1 MVVPPTDA
9 TSSQVPEFSMVTDK
23 PLTVQTLVVWLAR
36 VAEFP
41 ESTVGAS
48 EKDAVVKFL
57 SAG

>member
-1 MVVPPTDA
+1 
-9 TSSQVPEFSMVTDK
+9 MVTDK

-48 EKDAVVKFL
+48 ENDAVVKFL